1 MSSRLIAA
9 AFVLSIASACGGQVA
24 EHIDESGCGA
34 SSAALSP
41 NATVGDV
48 ITQSCTTGV
57 VMPLARQ
64 LVDEMNCVKSGWLS
78 PISGLRNVDLAP
90 VVLPYLQ
97 TAAADALERAAASLP
112 SGTRIQVNSALR
124 TLPQQYLL
132 YAWYQRGLCTQVVSL
147 AAPPGSSNHEGA
159 RAIDVADATARRPAL
174 EAQGFTWLGAR
185 DPVHFDYTAAEDL
198 RDLSVF
204 AFQRLWN
211 LNHPTEKLV
220 EDGDFG
226 PKTTAALERA
236 PIAGFPKGSTCAMA
250 PPMTDGGPTAPDDL
264 GPSPMTSGCPD
275 GGAP

>member
-1 MSSRLIAA
+1 
-9 AFVLSIASACGGQVA
+9 
-24 EHIDESGCGA
+24 
-34 SSAALSP
+34 
-41 NATVGDV
+41 V

-57 VMPLARQ
+57 VLPPARQ
-64 LVDEMNCVKSGWLS
+64 LVEEMNCIRSGWLAS
-78 PISGLRNVDLAP
+78 ISGLPNVELAP

-97 TAAADALERAAASLP
+97 APAADALARAAASLP
-112 SGTRIQVNSALR
+112 SGARIQVNSALR

-132 YAWYQRGLCTQVVSL
+132 YTWYQRGLCTQVVSL

-159 RAIDVADATARRPAL
+159 RAIDVADATARRPLL
-174 EAQGFTWLGAR
+174 EAQGFTWLGSR

-198 RDLSVF
+198 RELSVF

-236 PIAGFPKGSTCAMA
+236 PAAGFAMA
-250 PPMTDGGPTAPDDL
+250 PTCAPGPGPTPTPTPTPDML
-264 GPSPMTSGCPD
+264 PPPVMSGCPD
-275 GGAP
+275 GGTP